1 MKNVLT
7 PARGAILGALIVG
20 AGMPAEAQLRSAL
33 DVGER
38 ATKSASQ
45 AQARIN
51 QLDDERSDLVR
62 EFRTLVQQ
70 KDAAEL
76 FVRQQQQVVASQT
89 RELASLEEQ
98 LGRIDEITS
107 VMVPMMLD
115 MIDDLEAF
123 IEADLPFE
131 IDERRER
138 VAGLRTV
145 LERADVVP
153 AEQYRL
159 IIDTYQRELDYGNTV
174 QTWSAT
180 VDIDGKPTDVDM
192 FRYGRTAMVYVS
204 PDNRHAARWDRASNS
219 WVDLEAAYRGQ
230 IRTAINTAKELIQPE
245 VLFAPIAPLSTPT
258 VAAVEP
264 AILAPAVDEY
274 RSVLAQTENLA
285 VFSAQQE
292 KIIKNQENEIAIL
305 EERIASSEER
315 NLDVRPLLERMV
327 AELSDFVLNADLP
340 FKFEER
346 KLRIDALQAALDDGE
361 VTVGDLTSLVL
372 AAYKLELEAGS
383 KTEVWNEQI
392 DVNGT
397 GEQKE
402 VRLYRYGR
410 TALVYL
416 SLDRAEA
423 GRFDRATRTWVP
435 VGAAARNDIIKAIKI
450 ADGIAQQNILF
461 APVTKFSV
469 GAQ

>member
-76 FVRQQQQVVASQT
+76 FVRQQQQVVASQS

-138 VAGLRTV
+138 VTGLRTV

-192 FRYGRTAMVYVS
+192 FRYGRTAMV
-204 PDNRHAARWDRASNS
+204 
-219 WVDLEAAYRGQ
+219 
-230 IRTAINTAKELIQPE
+230 
-245 VLFAPIAPLSTPT
+245 
-258 VAAVEP
+258 
-264 AILAPAVDEY
+264 
-274 RSVLAQTENLA
+274 
-285 VFSAQQE
+285 
-292 KIIKNQENEIAIL
+292 
-305 EERIASSEER
+305 
-315 NLDVRPLLERMV
+315 
-327 AELSDFVLNADLP
+327 
-340 FKFEER
+340 
-346 KLRIDALQAALDDGE
+346 
-361 VTVGDLTSLVL
+361 
-372 AAYKLELEAGS
+372 
-383 KTEVWNEQI
+383 
-392 DVNGT
+392 
-397 GEQKE
+397 
-402 VRLYRYGR
+402 
-410 TALVYL
+410 L
-416 SLDRAEA
+416 SL
-423 GRFDRATRTWVP
+423 
-435 VGAAARNDIIKAIKI
+435 IHI
-450 ADGIAQQNILF
+450 
-461 APVTKFSV
+461 
-469 GAQ
+469 